1 MAIGEGINT
10 GEFRMCVIT
19 KLSPA
24 SVLAMRGNR
33 FYSVHWS
40 QCAVT
45 LRMLSVMLC
54 VFAVNIDTD
63 TAFAQMVA
71 SGHYCSDYSKVRHCS
86 AMWSR
91 RSKKCECVG

>member
-33 FYSVHWS
+33 FYSVLCNWS
-40 QCAVT
+40 QSAVT
-45 LRMLSVMLC
+45 LRMLTVVLC
-54 VFAVNIDTD
+54 VLSVNINIDS
-63 TAFAQMVA
+63 AFA
-71 SGHYCSDYSKVRHCS
+71 SGHYCSEYGKARNCQ

-91 RSKKCECVG
+91 HFKKCQCV